1 MSWIKTCHYLT
12 TREVQTYSSQTGVTT
27 FHNINGY
34 YDYGCMIY
42 YSSSDASYDGSYIK
56 TTVDAWKA
64 EKAPAATSARL
75 ITIDELKNNLGYEKE
90 ENKILND

>member
-1 MSWIKTCHYLT
+1 
-12 TREVQTYSSQTGVTT
+12 
-27 FHNINGY
+27 
-34 YDYGCMIY
+34 MIY